1 MNYNSASQKRKPN
14 RWWPSSELAKQSNAE
29 PSFAAWRVAIA
40 ELSEK
45 HQENKSFGFCE
56 IEKGESTAE
65 LPAKAIPKAY
75 LAVENT
81 LEQTVQCALY
91 FLDDFSGVFR
101 ILLEIHIVDI
111 KNQ

>member
-1 MNYNSASQKRKPN
+1 MNCNWASRRQRPN
-14 RWWPSSELAKQSNAE
+14 RQWPSCERAKQSNAE
-29 PSFAAWRVAIA
+29 PSFAAWRAAIA

-45 HQENKSFGFCE
+45 HQEKKSFGFCE
-56 IEKGESTAE
+56 IEKDESTAV

-75 LAVENT
+75 LAAENA

-91 FLDDFSGVFR
+91 FLNDFSGVFR
-101 ILLEIHIVDI
+101 ILLKIHIVDI